1 MYSLSEAVC
10 RATHSDSM
18 FMKIM
23 LIGGT
28 GLIGQEV
35 RKLLQKKQLPCI
47 APDRDELNLENLPSI
62 DRCVSKYQPD
72 IVISCASYND
82 PAGAQRE
89 PQKCMLINRDAM
101 ATLADSCHQHNAIL
115 LYISTYRVFDGS
127 KKEPYTEDDIPN
139 PTGVMATSRWEAEQ
153 EIMARC
159 PRHIIL
165 RLSWVISHWRDNLLK
180 YLLDRISQEQELAV
194 VADQQGCPTPGDDVA
209 RVIVAIVQQ
218 LDCLAEPWGTYHYAG
233 AEPVSENR
241 FAETVIA
248 EASQYQPLKVRKL
261 RMDKLNQR
269 DGIQA
274 PANATLAC
282 RKILSTFGV
291 HNKPWRGSL
300 ARMIKRFYQ
309 LRSVS

>member
-1 MYSLSEAVC
+1 
-10 RATHSDSM
+10 
-18 FMKIM
+18 M
-23 LIGGT
+23 LIGAT
-28 GLIGQEV
+28 GLIGQDV
-35 RKLLQKKQLPCI
+35 QKLLQKKQLSCI
-47 APDRDELNLENLPSI
+47 APDKDELNLEDLPSI
-62 DRCVSKYQPD
+62 ARCVEKYQPD

-82 PAGAQRE
+82 PDEAEKE
-89 PQKCMLINRDAM
+89 PDKCLLINRDAI
-101 ATLADSCHQHNAIL
+101 AALADACHQHNAIL

-139 PTGVMATSRWEAEQ
+139 PVGVMATSRWQAEQ

-180 YLLDRISQEQELAV
+180 YLLDRISQEQEVAV

-218 LDCLAEPWGTYHYAG
+218 LDCQAEPWGTYHYAS
-233 AEPVSENR
+233 AEPVSEHR

-248 EASQYQPLKVRKL
+248 EASQYQPLTIRKL
-261 RMDKLNQR
+261 RMDKLDER
-269 DGIQA
+269 DGLQA

-300 ARMIKRFYQ
+300 AKMIRRYFHHC
-309 LRSVS
+309 SVS

>member
-1 MYSLSEAVC
+1 
-10 RATHSDSM
+10 
-18 FMKIM
+18 M
-23 LIGGT
+23 LIGAT
-28 GLIGQEV
+28 GLIGQDV
-35 RKLLQKKQLPCI
+35 QKLLQEKQLPCF
-47 APDRDELNLENLPSI
+47 APERAELNLEDPPSI
-62 DRCVSKYQPD
+62 VRCVKQYRPD

-82 PAGAQRE
+82 PAGAEKE
-89 PQKCMLINRDAM
+89 PDKCLLINRDAI
-101 ATLADSCHQHNAIL
+101 ATLADACHQHNAVL

-139 PTGVMATSRWEAEQ
+139 PSGVMATSRWQAEQ
-153 EIMARC
+153 AIMARC

-180 YLLDRISQEQELAV
+180 YLLDRISQEQEMAV
-194 VADQQGCPTPGDDVA
+194 VADRQGCPTPGDDVA

-218 LDCLAEPWGTYHYAG
+218 LDCLAEPWGTYHYAA
-233 AEPVSENR
+233 AEPVSENC

-248 EASQYQPLKVRKL
+248 EASQYRPLTIRKL
-261 RMDKLNQR
+261 RMDKLDER
-269 DGIQA
+269 DGLQA

-300 ARMIKRFYQ
+300 ARMIRRYFHH
-309 LRSVS
+309 RSAG